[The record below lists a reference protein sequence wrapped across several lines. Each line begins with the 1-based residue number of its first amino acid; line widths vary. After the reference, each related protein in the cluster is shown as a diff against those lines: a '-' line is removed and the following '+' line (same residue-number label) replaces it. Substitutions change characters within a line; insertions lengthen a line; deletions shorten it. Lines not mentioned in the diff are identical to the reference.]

1 MSEGMSHHPSPSF
14 TACLLV
20 FLLSLAPLLSQS
32 LRTHGSVWG
41 NARPCG
47 GSLSGVLVSKSEV
60 FLGLSKPDGSTV
72 TDAEFQRFIDAE
84 ATPRLPNG
92 FTVLAADGQYK
103 DSSGATIQE
112 RARVLIVLYALE
124 DSRSSKSIDSIRAA
138 YKAMFQQESVLRV
151 DGESCAHL

>member
-1 MSEGMSHHPSPSF
+1 
-14 TACLLV
+14 LV

-92 FTVLAADGQYK
+92 VTVLAANGRTK
-103 DSSGATIQE
+103 
-112 RARVLIVLYALE
+112 
-124 DSRSSKSIDSIRAA
+124 
-138 YKAMFQQESVLRV
+138 FQQATSRKERGSLSFFTR
-151 DGESCAHL
+151 